1 MALASVKVGCI
12 YSNCALSKFK
22 QEIKAILPILREKM
36 YNYTKLTLEVFK
48 KKKKKASQSGI

>member
-36 YNYTKLTLEVFK
+36 YNYTKLTLEV
-48 KKKKKASQSGI
+48 